1 MKKIAIKIIIV
12 VLASIIFTTIGFLLV
27 INFINLRTYNDLS
40 KVKTFSD
47 YINLSKHNVIR
58 NSNFFIIFTLV
69 LFLILSGA
77 FVYFVFFRK
86 RKEQTDESKYW
97 LWNDKFLVGDRS
109 FFKKQFLVSPDYKHN
124 QNNANWVINYANRL
138 KKMMNQ

>member
-47 YINLSKHNVIR
+47 YINLSKHNV
-58 NSNFFIIFTLV
+58 
-69 LFLILSGA
+69 
-77 FVYFVFFRK
+77 
-86 RKEQTDESKYW
+86 
-97 LWNDKFLVGDRS
+97 
-109 FFKKQFLVSPDYKHN
+109 
-124 QNNANWVINYANRL
+124 
-138 KKMMNQ
+138 

>member
-58 NSNFFIIFTLV
+58 NSNFFIIFTLSVISYFIRSICIFCV
-69 LFLILSGA
+69 L
-77 FVYFVFFRK
+77 
-86 RKEQTDESKYW
+86 
-97 LWNDKFLVGDRS
+97 
-109 FFKKQFLVSPDYKHN
+109 
-124 QNNANWVINYANRL
+124 
-138 KKMMNQ
+138 

>member
-124 QNNANWVINYANRL
+124 QNNANWVINYANSL
-138 KKMMNQ
+138 KMMNQ